1 MFCLF
6 LDTQSL
12 DVLFIFGQ
20 TILDVLFIFGHII
33 CMLANCLVVTME
45 LFSISQKK
53 EIKKSKCHYNNRNSI
68 YL

>member
-12 DVLFIFGQ
+12 DVLFNFGQ
-20 TILDVLFIFGHII
+20 TILDVLFIFGRIILASFIIFEHPI

-53 EIKKSKCHYNNRNSI
+53 GD
-68 YL
+68 